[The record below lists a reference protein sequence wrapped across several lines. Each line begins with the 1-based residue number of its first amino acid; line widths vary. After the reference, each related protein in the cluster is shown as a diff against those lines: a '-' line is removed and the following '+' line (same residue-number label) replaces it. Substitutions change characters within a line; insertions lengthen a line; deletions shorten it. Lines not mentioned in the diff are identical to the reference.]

1 MLPWNLKNVALKAID
16 EILKIASSL
25 RLSSLQNISERWRAE
40 LFCLHVCRYMRP
52 NNRVGGTTNKIGNN
66 KILVKQ
72 IICRFWHLQVCDAF
86 FWISWI
92 LNLPPGIYSRENDQD
107 VFSILWKLNILTIY
121 GGLIK
126 TISICWHF
134 WGWWWCPPSD

>member
-1 MLPWNLKNVALKAID
+1 
-16 EILKIASSL
+16 
-25 RLSSLQNISERWRAE
+25 
-40 LFCLHVCRYMRP
+40 MRP
-52 NNRVGGTTNKIGNN
+52 HNRVGGTATKIGNT
-66 KILVKQ
+66 ILVKQ

-121 GGLIK
+121 GGLMK
-126 TISICWHF
+126 TTSNIHIWHF
-134 WGWWWCPPSD
+134 WGWWWCPPIDQSFILKKIFFWIFFTGKTLKQLLSHLKNNSWQKNNSLTGIK